1 MLCALAGTSY
11 SRIPFGAQRH
21 HHHCGHFPLSR
32 SLLPSWNA
40 TLGALCSR
48 QLCHTRSLTVAN
60 VCLWLASLNHR
71 DVLGS
76 PRGSDGV
83 PTWRPAT
90 QGQAQDHGSH
100 APAAKHA
107 RVRVDPLRVSSAV
120 RDNLERDGE
129 GGAGGK
135 YSRAEAGGGEATGAR
150 LRASV
155 KANGDVSLGDTDRE
169 LNFALQQAR
178 AALAATSGDGDG
190 GDDDGEDEG
199 EGAPGYDSGDEDEA
213 GGGKAGEGDE
223 GVWQPRSSPTMRAV
237 TADGVSR
244 QRQRPGAGA
253 GSGAGAASDGMQPA
267 RPPGT
272 APGVFGG
279 AATSKGDSG
288 RRAAFDEDGVS
299 TESADY
305 WENLLAT
312 LPDGGAQSAT
322 IDQVRVV
329 GCCLARFVF
338 SRSGMFAW
346 FQILLHP
353 SDVVVSSIVCNP
365 SIEAVVV
372 PPVKTRLLQFDALPA
387 DKVAALARRPL
398 EAHLNQVIT
407 GLASGNSTP
416 DRLAVLSYC
425 FILARSA
432 AMANFIVNSSLM
444 ALFVRMLGQRK
455 CPVPIRARVALVM
468 GAAVRHAT
476 FISVSLQ
483 SARVRVPLPPC
494 RCFHDRVRAHHH
506 PPCDARGTDP
516 GRAQGLRASQEP
528 PAAAPRDGRAG
539 RAPVLRVHAGP
550 CRCSGRRSGSRRRW
564 GEAVVYARVG
574 SAHAG
579 QVAGVLGRRQ
589 AALRVQD
596 AGECART
603 ERPVRTEVRD
613 AGDRRLAA
621 GPGAAQPL
629 AAAQVHCVVRADAPV
644 SSCAGVAG
652 AGAGTRWR
660 RAAVHM
666 RGRPVDSAS
675 DPACALRLVCGLC
688 AAVCVAVCVCG
699 CVCVRV
705 CVCVCL

>member
-1 MLCALAGTSY
+1 M
-11 SRIPFGAQRH
+11 
-21 HHHCGHFPLSR
+21 
-32 SLLPSWNA
+32 
-40 TLGALCSR
+40 
-48 QLCHTRSLTVAN
+48 AN

-90 QGQAQDHGSH
+90 QGQAQDHDSH

-329 GCCLARFVF
+329 GCCLARFCVLTQGTWWDVRVVPD
-338 SRSGMFAW
+338 SAAPVRRRGILYRVQPVYRGGGGTTGEDAAAAVRRAARRQGGSTGPAAVGGPPEPGDHRLGIR
-346 FQILLHP
+346 QPHARPLGGVVLLLHP
-353 SDVVVSSIVCNP
+353 GPVCCHGQLHRQLVV
-365 SIEAVVV
+365 
-372 PPVKTRLLQFDALPA
+372 D
-387 DKVAALARRPL
+387 
-398 EAHLNQVIT
+398 
-407 GLASGNSTP
+407 
-416 DRLAVLSYC
+416 
-425 FILARSA
+425 
-432 AMANFIVNSSLM
+432 
-444 ALFVRMLGQRK
+444 
-455 CPVPIRARVALVM
+455 
-468 GAAVRHAT
+468 GA
-476 FISVSLQ
+476 
-483 SARVRVPLPPC
+483 
-494 RCFHDRVRAHHH
+494 VRAHAGPAEVPRAHT
-506 PPCDARGTDP
+506 CARGVGD
-516 GRAQGLRASQEP
+516 GCCS
-528 PAAAPRDGRAG
+528 APRHFY
-539 RAPVLRVHAGP
+539 LRQP
-550 CRCSGRRSGSRRRW
+550 PKRSCT
-564 GEAVVYARVG
+564 
-574 SAHAG
+574 
-579 QVAGVLGRRQ
+579 
-589 AALRVQD
+589 
-596 AGECART
+596 CAT
-603 ERPVRTEVRD
+603 
-613 AGDRRLAA
+613 
-621 GPGAAQPL
+621 
-629 AAAQVHCVVRADAPV
+629 
-644 SSCAGVAG
+644 
-652 AGAGTRWR
+652 
-660 RAAVHM
+660 AAV
-666 RGRPVDSAS
+666 PLL
-675 DPACALRLVCGLC
+675 P
-688 AAVCVAVCVCG
+688 
-699 CVCVRV
+699 
-705 CVCVCL
+705 

>member
-21 HHHCGHFPLSR
+21 RHHCGHFPLSR

-199 EGAPGYDSGDEDEA
+199 EGEGAPGYDSGDEDEA

-329 GCCLARFVF
+329 GCCLARFCVLTQGTWWDVRVVPD
-338 SRSGMFAW
+338 SAAPVRRRGILYRVQPVYRGGGGTTGEDAAAAVRRAARRQGGSTGPAAVGGPPEPGDHRLGIR
-346 FQILLHP
+346 QPHARPLGGVVLLLHP
-353 SDVVVSSIVCNP
+353 GPVCCHGQLHRQLVV
-365 SIEAVVV
+365 
-372 PPVKTRLLQFDALPA
+372 D
-387 DKVAALARRPL
+387 
-398 EAHLNQVIT
+398 
-407 GLASGNSTP
+407 
-416 DRLAVLSYC
+416 
-425 FILARSA
+425 
-432 AMANFIVNSSLM
+432 
-444 ALFVRMLGQRK
+444 
-455 CPVPIRARVALVM
+455 
-468 GAAVRHAT
+468 GA
-476 FISVSLQ
+476 
-483 SARVRVPLPPC
+483 
-494 RCFHDRVRAHHH
+494 VRAHAGPAEVPRAHT
-506 PPCDARGTDP
+506 CARGVGD
-516 GRAQGLRASQEP
+516 GCCS
-528 PAAAPRDGRAG
+528 APRHFY
-539 RAPVLRVHAGP
+539 LRQP
-550 CRCSGRRSGSRRRW
+550 PKRSCT
-564 GEAVVYARVG
+564 
-574 SAHAG
+574 
-579 QVAGVLGRRQ
+579 
-589 AALRVQD
+589 
-596 AGECART
+596 CAT
-603 ERPVRTEVRD
+603 
-613 AGDRRLAA
+613 
-621 GPGAAQPL
+621 
-629 AAAQVHCVVRADAPV
+629 
-644 SSCAGVAG
+644 
-652 AGAGTRWR
+652 
-660 RAAVHM
+660 AAV
-666 RGRPVDSAS
+666 PLL
-675 DPACALRLVCGLC
+675 P
-688 AAVCVAVCVCG
+688 
-699 CVCVRV
+699 
-705 CVCVCL
+705 

>member
-60 VCLWLASLNHR
+60 VCLWLASLHHR

-90 QGQAQDHGSH
+90 QGQAQDHDSH

-288 RRAAFDEDGVS
+288 RRATFDEDGVS

-407 GLASGNSTP
+407 GLASGNPTP

-494 RCFHDRVRAHHH
+494 RCFHGRVRAHHH
-506 PPCDARGTDP
+506 PPLRRAWCRSWTCSRTAREPRTTGCGAARWACWASSCSTCPRRTLPMQRPPERVTPALGRGCGLCQGGQCPCWPSRWSPRTTSSGTTRP
-516 GRAQGLRASQEP
+516 RRWRMCSPRAAS
-528 PAAAPRDGRAG
+528 
-539 RAPVLRVHAGP
+539 
-550 CRCSGRRSGSRRRW
+550 SGRSSRRRRS
-564 GEAVVYARVG
+564 AARCWTWRCTAAR
-574 SAHAG
+574 S
-579 QVAGVLGRRQ
+579 RSS
-589 AALRVQD
+589 ALR
-596 AGECART
+596 
-603 ERPVRTEVRD
+603 RPR
-613 AGDRRLAA
+613 
-621 GPGAAQPL
+621 
-629 AAAQVHCVVRADAPV
+629 
-644 SSCAGVAG
+644 
-652 AGAGTRWR
+652 
-660 RAAVHM
+660 
-666 RGRPVDSAS
+666 
-675 DPACALRLVCGLC
+675 
-688 AAVCVAVCVCG
+688 
-699 CVCVRV
+699 
-705 CVCVCL
+705 